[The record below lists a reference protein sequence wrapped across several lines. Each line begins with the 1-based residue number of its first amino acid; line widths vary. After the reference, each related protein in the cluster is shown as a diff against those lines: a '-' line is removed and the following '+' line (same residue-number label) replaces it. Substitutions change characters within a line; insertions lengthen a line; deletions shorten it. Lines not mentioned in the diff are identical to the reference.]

1 MKWNL
6 NELFSSKE
14 ELNKEIQNIK
24 SSIEFFKENFQNST
38 FSAQAYIKAT
48 ENYERILKKISK
60 ISTYIYLIFAKDT
73 KQGAFYSFYKDE
85 LIKLE
90 EELLFFELSF
100 KELSEEQQREVLAAS
115 PTYKYFYEQ
124 KMLANKHLLSFKEE
138 RILLKTSVLSRD
150 SFVRLF
156 DETLTKLSF
165 DFQGEKIGLEELL
178 SKASHEDREI
188 RKEAVLTLA
197 KTLEEKEELFSYIL
211 NMIKKD
217 LALDCELRAYP
228 HPESSMNL
236 YNQIDKKSVD
246 SLIQAS
252 QNSFSLVAA
261 YYEEKRKIL
270 GYEKLYDYDRYAN
283 IFEESSKISFEEAKE
298 IVLAAFKNF
307 DEEFYE
313 LALLAFE
320 KNYIDIYPEESKMGG
335 AFSHSGDEH
344 PFVMLNFTNEK
355 RDLFTLAHELGH
367 FIHQSLAKKQ
377 SYLNQDSALITAET
391 ASVFCEMLVFDFIK
405 KEASQKEKLSL
416 LSGKLEDIFAT
427 LYRQITFTS
436 FEREFHDRK
445 EEWTSEEINE
455 LWLQHSQ
462 AMFGDSLELSKSY
475 KYFWAYISHF
485 VHSPFYCYSYAYA
498 QLLVL
503 ALFGL
508 YKEGKVKNFTQLY
521 KEFLSLGGSKAPKE
535 MMELFGLNIEDE
547 KFWNIG
553 IQQIELLLKEFI
565 GENNE
570 RTFRK

>member
-1 MKWNL
+1 MQWNL

-14 ELNKEIQNIK
+14 ELDNEIQDIR
-24 SSIEFFKENFQNST
+24 ILIQVFQENFQNST
-38 FSAQAYIKAT
+38 FSSQNYIKAT
-48 ENYERILKKISK
+48 ENYEKILKKISK
-60 ISTYIYLIFAKDT
+60 ISTYIYLVFAKDT
-73 KQGAFYSFYKDE
+73 KEGAFYSAYKDK
-85 LIKLE
+85 LTSLE

-100 KELSEEQQREVLAAS
+100 KELSEKEQREVLEAS
-115 PTYKYFYEQ
+115 PNYKYFYEQ
-124 KMLANKHLLSFKEE
+124 KLLANKHLLSFKEE
-138 RILLKTSVLSRD
+138 RILLKTSLLSRD

-156 DETLTKLSF
+156 DETLTKLNF

-178 SKASHEDREI
+178 SKSSHEDREV
-188 RKEAVLTLA
+188 RKEASFALA
-197 KTLEEKEELFSYIL
+197 KTLKEKEELFAYIL

-228 HPESSMNL
+228 YPESSMNL

-246 SLIQAS
+246 SLMQAS
-252 QNSFSLVAA
+252 QNSFSLVAS

-283 IFEESSKISFEEAKE
+283 IFQESSKISLEEAKE

-313 LALLAFE
+313 LALQAFE
-320 KNYIDIYPEESKMGG
+320 KNYIDIYPEERKMGG

-344 PFVMLNFTNEK
+344 PFIMLNFTEER

-367 FIHQSLAKKQ
+367 LIHQSLAKKQ

-405 KEASQKEKLSL
+405 ENLSQKEKLSL
-416 LSGKLEDIFAT
+416 LSSKLEDIFAT

-455 LWLQHSQ
+455 LWLKNSQ
-462 AMFGDSLELSKSY
+462 AMFGKSLELSQNY

-508 YKEGKVKNFTQLY
+508 YKGKKLENFTQLY

-535 MMELFGLNIEDE
+535 MMELFGLNIEDKE
-547 KFWNIG
+547 FWKIG

-570 RTFRK
+570 RIFGK